1 MELKKTNLYQTHV
14 NLGANIVEFGGFLMP
29 LYYTTIADEHHAVRN
44 KVGMFDVSH
53 MGEIKITGSETS
65 RFVNHILTSKITPGT
80 KMIYGLLC
88 NEDGNVIDDLMVYPI
103 SSNEILLVVNASN
116 KDKDLEWILKQ
127 SENFDVTVIDL
138 SESMG
143 EIALQGPEAIH
154 IICQIMNE
162 YPTHSQDYMITDF
175 NGREMIIS
183 RSGYTGEDGFEIY
196 GNHDLIQNLW
206 DKFIS
211 LDVKPCGLGCRDT
224 LRFEAAMP
232 LYGHEIDIDINPLEA
247 GLSFA
252 VDFTKTEFIGKEK
265 LYHYSLN
272 PKRKLV
278 GVELLE
284 RNVARAHYKV
294 FKNDAE
300 IGFITTGY
308 LSPTVQLPIAMAL
321 VDINHSKIGTDI
333 FVAIRDKK
341 VPAQI
346 RNRKFY
352 QKKNKI

>member
-14 NLGANIVEFGGFLMP
+14 DLGANMVEFGGFLMP
-29 LYYTTIADEHHAVRN
+29 LYYTTIADEHQAVRN
-44 KVGMFDVSH
+44 HSGMFDVSH
-53 MGEIKITGSETS
+53 MGEIKITGPDAL
-65 RFVNHILTSKITPGT
+65 RFVNNLLTSKIKPGS

-88 NEDGNVIDDLMVYPI
+88 TEKGYVIDDLMVYPH
-103 SSNEILLVVNASN
+103 SSIDLLLVVNASN
-116 KDKDLEWILKQ
+116 KDKDFEWILSQ
-127 SENFDVTVIDL
+127 SKDYDVTIMDL
-138 SESMG
+138 SNSIG
-143 EIALQGPEAIH
+143 EIALQGPESENILRKLMDA
-154 IICQIMNE
+154 
-162 YPTHSQDYMITDF
+162 YPNHSQDYFTSKYQGHDL
-175 NGREMIIS
+175 IIS

-196 GNHDLIQNLW
+196 GDQELIQLLW
-206 DKFIS
+206 NEFLK

-232 LYGHEIDIDINPLEA
+232 LYGHEINDDINPIEA

-252 VDFTKTEFIGKEK
+252 VDFTKDQFIGKSA
-265 LYHYSLN
+265 LYEYSLN

-278 GVELLE
+278 GIQLLE
-284 RNVARAHYKV
+284 RNVARANYPVLK
-294 FKNDAE
+294 DDLE

-321 VDINHSKIGTDI
+321 IDLNYAKLGEEVFIL
-333 FVAIRDKK
+333 IRNKK
-341 VPAQI
+341 VPALI